1 MAANYG
7 TNPTNPVN
15 QAGGQMPAG
24 QGQPDQPIPTYK
36 GEPKSIR
43 DYLSMARSP
52 GAAPSFTNKPGGEGL
67 YMEEPA
73 PQAIPEAPQSE
84 YEKMP
89 FAQRMKIN
97 PYMRA
102 QERVKTMMPELFQ
115 SMFPG
120 MQQGA
125 FLEDYQMEQWQG
137 AVGKLT
143 GNLLKHYDKQYEWS
157 LKNENVN
164 KTGREKDRRF
174 WQSKYV
180 DAKLRGQP
188 AINEETGMPLTETE
202 FVNERI
208 SSSDEMRFKEE
219 MEGQENAAGG
229 EAGLSSMSPQDVG
242 AILSKN
248 PDLMKEIKYQV
259 LSAISDAAGRSV
271 TEEEFDSMK
280 GDPGVQQ
287 IIQDVLK
294 QNEARILELR

>member
-1 MAANYG
+1 
-7 TNPTNPVN
+7 
-15 QAGGQMPAG
+15 
-24 QGQPDQPIPTYK
+24 
-36 GEPKSIR
+36 
-43 DYLSMARSP
+43 LSRARS
-52 GAAPSFTNKPGGEGL
+52 GTASFTNRPGGEGFQ
-67 YMEEPA
+67 MEEPA
-73 PQAIPEAPQSE
+73 PQAIPEEPQSE

-143 GNLLKHYDKQYEWS
+143 GNLLKHFDKQYEWS

-164 KTGREKDRRF
+164 KAGREKDRRF
-174 WQSKYV
+174 WQAKHV

-188 AINEETGMPLTETE
+188 PINEETGMPLTEAE
-202 FVNERI
+202 FVNERM

-219 MEGQENAAGG
+219 MEGQENAAGA
-229 EAGLSSMSPQDVG
+229 EAGLSGMSSDDVG
-242 AILSKN
+242 SILLKN
-248 PDLMKEIKYQV
+248 PDLMKDIKYQV
-259 LSAISDAAGRSV
+259 LSALSESMGRSV
-271 TEEEFDSMK
+271 TEEEFEMIRD
-280 GDPGVQQ
+280 DPGVHR
-287 IIQDVLK
+287 IIRDVLK